1 MSSKTSRNNSR
12 VMFKPYQVFIGCPF
26 AKEIRS
32 SYDRLKR
39 EVEGETPL
47 SLVLADTVGITS
59 SNYLLDSITT
69 LIRESVSCIF
79 DATGG
84 NPNVSLEV
92 GIAHTMPVG
101 FLLTMRTRKPLA
113 KSQQREAGHP
123 GSREI
128 RSIISDLQGKNRIE
142 YKEYGG
148 LRRQLDQRYFAHLPI
163 MKRWHAFAKQN
174 KEMVPYALQLFSD
187 LRSSGR
193 SQMSRLAAHVEGS
206 GFSAGQVLGAL
217 TAQKLV
223 LVKRGR
229 TGGIFYPPK

>member
-1 MSSKTSRNNSR
+1 ML
-12 VMFKPYQVFIGCPF
+12 KPYQVFIGCPF

-39 EVEGETPL
+39 EVEAETPL
-47 SLVLADTVGITS
+47 SLVLADTVGISS

-69 LIRESVSCIF
+69 LIRESASCIF

-84 NPNVSLEV
+84 NANVSLEV
-92 GIAHTMPVG
+92 GIAHTVPVD
-101 FLLTMRTRKPLA
+101 FVLTMRTRKPSVKA
-113 KSQQREAGHP
+113 QEREAGQA
-123 GSREI
+123 GAREV

-148 LRRQLDQRYFAHLPI
+148 LRKQLNERYFAHLPL

-174 KEMVPYALQLFSD
+174 KGMLPIALALFED

-193 SQMSRLAAHVEGS
+193 SQTSRLVSHVEGS
-206 GFSAGQVLGAL
+206 GFAATQVLSAL

-223 LVKRGR
+223 VVKRGR